1 MLKFICLSA
10 VCMFACVII
19 KQLRPEFLP
28 LLQLGSAA
36 LMAVLLLDLMKDL
49 ISNVVGMVGYAGI
62 IEDEYVFLL
71 LRILLISVIVKISS
85 DICKDNGNS
94 TIADGIE
101 LVGKIIVFSLCLPL
115 IKIITELA
123 SGLLK

>member
-1 MLKFICLSA
+1 
-10 VCMFACVII
+10 
-19 KQLRPEFLP
+19 
-28 LLQLGSAA
+28 
-36 LMAVLLLDLMKDL
+36 MAVLLLDLMKDL